1 MLSKMHFVPLTILER
16 SLGLI
21 FICFMPSSPTQEP
34 HDVVKDALCAFGIQN
49 FKESYLKLYRFPRNL
64 LLFTI

>member
-34 HDVVKDALCAFGIQN
+34 HHVVKDALCAFDH
-49 FKESYLKLYRFPRNL
+49 FREV
-64 LLFTI
+64 